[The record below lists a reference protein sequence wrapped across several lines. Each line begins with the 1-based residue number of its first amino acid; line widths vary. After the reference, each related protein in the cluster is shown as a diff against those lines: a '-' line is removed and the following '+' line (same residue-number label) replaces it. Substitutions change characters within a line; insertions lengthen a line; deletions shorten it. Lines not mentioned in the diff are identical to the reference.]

1 MKNLAKYLKYYKLQ
15 VILGPICKLIEAILE
30 LYCPLLVA
38 KIIDTGIALGDAG
51 YIIKYGLIVIALNII
66 GFVFA
71 VVCQKCASV
80 ASVGV
85 ASKIREDMYTKI
97 NSFSHAEL
105 DKFGTSSLLTRLTND
120 VTQIENTVSML
131 IRVMVRV
138 PCLLIG
144 SIVLSLLINI
154 KLSLVFLVVI
164 PILLVVLVLFT
175 KKSMPFYKLVRQK
188 LDGVSRITRENLSG
202 IRVVRAFNQQ
212 DREGERF
219 YDANEK
225 LVKTQIGVSQISA
238 LLNPLIFL
246 IVDFAIIAVLWF
258 GGIEINLGFM
268 TQGELIAFC
277 NYLTTLSGA
286 LLSASRIY
294 VRLVRSTASA
304 HRINEVLHTDSSVIF
319 GTENIKYLEDE
330 NSPILEFK
338 NVGFSYDINEKD
350 PERMFIKDLT
360 FSLMPNQTIGI
371 IGSTG
376 AGKTTLAN
384 LVTRFYDCNAG
395 QILLYGK
402 DIKDYSLSQL
412 REIISITQQRSTL
425 FSGSLRENMRIRKSN
440 ATDEEIISAL
450 KTSQA
455 WDFVKD
461 FPNQLDY
468 KIMAGGKNVSGGQM
482 QRLTIARSLI
492 GNPKL
497 LILDDSASALDFLTD
512 LNLRKA
518 LKKDLDCATILIS
531 QRTTTI
537 KNADL
542 IIVLDHGDVVGMGT
556 HKDLIKNCAIYR
568 ETYQSQTQREE

>member
-319 GTENIKYLEDE
+319 GTENIKYLEDG

-568 ETYQSQTQREE
+568 ETYHSQTQREE